1 LVEHHID
8 HIHIPY
14 QTWLNMVKKTY
25 FGGVSPH
32 KAMGP
37 MGPTWAFG
45 PSFGTCSVPLPQRPR
60 RLRITE
66 ALQDQKA
73 SSSSTLALANSMK
86 ESSDLQP
93 PNS

>member
-1 LVEHHID
+1 
-8 HIHIPY
+8 
-14 QTWLNMVKKTY
+14 MVKHGFKKTY

-37 MGPTWAFG
+37 MGPMGPTWGFG

-60 RLRITE
+60 RLLTTE
-66 ALQDQKA
+66 PLQDQKA

-93 PNS
+93 PNSWKMLKVDFEW